1 MNFFWD
7 MLRKIRVIFF
17 LGLLMSPLVSV
28 AQDVSIKITAPE
40 EITAG
45 EVNVIYIHISK
56 SKLTGFARLQQN
68 FPLAIGVTKDDPGG
82 GDYSFKNGNMNII
95 WLNLPKRDEIVIRYY
110 LETDKTVKGDFDL
123 SGKFSYIVDSERKEL
138 SFDPKVIHIKP
149 SPLVSEDQIVDI
161 YKFEGSRPGYME
173 PEYSMSA
180 VLREKPYL
188 SATGDGWIVNL
199 IVNRGA
205 LESMARIE
213 EVVSTRFTAEN
224 IESHNAVFS
233 FKDGVVNYNWM
244 NIPPEDFFTVSYKL
258 IPLDGNLDD
267 QPGISGMISYM
278 KDGEMNSLQI
288 FEKDIAFHTMD
299 KSELGE
305 YVSAFAS
312 EMEGRSVQ
320 RPVATKIIN
329 EKAPDEKG
337 IYFRVQILATS
348 KSVDAERYFSKL
360 KLGGIFKEHIEGLY
374 KYTTGTFTLYKD
386 AKYYIE
392 KLKKVNLTEAFVIA
406 YQDGDRIPVRRALR
420 MTNQKWI
427 K

>member
-1 MNFFWD
+1 
-7 MLRKIRVIFF
+7 MLRKFTILFF
-17 LGLLMSPLVSV
+17 LILVMVPFSSV
-28 AQDVSIKITAPE
+28 AQDISVKITAPE

-45 EVNVIYIHISK
+45 EVNVIYIHIVK
-56 SKLTGFARLQQN
+56 NKLTGFARLQQN
-68 FPLAIGVTKDDPGG
+68 FPLAIGVSKDDPGG
-82 GDYSFKNGNMNII
+82 GDYSFKNGNLNII

-110 LETDKTVKGDFDL
+110 LETDKTVKGSLDF
-123 SGKFSYIVDSERKEL
+123 SGKFSYIIDAERYEL
-138 SFDPKVIHIKP
+138 SFGPKVIHIKP

-161 YKFEGSRPGYME
+161 YNYAGLRPGSME
-173 PEYSMSA
+173 PEYSMVA

-188 SATGDGWIVNL
+188 SPTGDGWIVNL

-213 EVVSTRFTAEN
+213 EVVSARFLAEN
-224 IESHNAVFS
+224 IESHNAIFS

-244 NIPPEDFFTVSYKL
+244 NIPPEDYFTVSYKL
-258 IPLDGNLDD
+258 IPLDGNMDD
-267 QPGISGMISYM
+267 QPVIKGMISYM
-278 KDGEMNSLQI
+278 KDEEMNSLQI
-288 FEKDIAFHTMD
+288 FEKDIAFHTMN
-299 KSELGE
+299 KSDLGE
-305 YVSAFAS
+305 YVTAFAS

-329 EKAPDEKG
+329 EAAPAEMG

-348 KSVDAERYFSKL
+348 RSVDAERYFSKL

-374 KYTTGTFTLYKD
+374 KYTTGTFTLYRD

-392 KLKKVNLTEAFVIA
+392 KLKRVNLTEAFVIA
-406 YQDGDRIPVRRALR
+406 YQDGERIPVRRALR
-420 MTNQKWI
+420 LTNQKWI

>member
-1 MNFFWD
+1 
-7 MLRKIRVIFF
+7 MLRKFIVVFF
-17 LGLLMSPLVSV
+17 LIFITVSFSSV
-28 AQDVSIKITAPE
+28 AQDISVKITAPE

-45 EVNVIYIHISK
+45 EVNVIYIHILK
-56 SKLTGFARLQQN
+56 NKITGFARLQQN
-68 FPLAIGVTKDDPGG
+68 FPLAIGVSKDDPGG
-82 GDYSFKNGNMNII
+82 GDYSFKNGNLNII

-110 LETDKTVKGDFDL
+110 LETDKTVRGNFDF
-123 SGKFSYIVDSERKEL
+123 SGKFSYIIDAERYEL
-138 SFDPKVIHIKP
+138 SFGPKVIHIKP
-149 SPLVSEDQIVDI
+149 SPLVSEDQTVDV
-161 YKFEGSRPGYME
+161 YKFEGLRPGSME
-173 PEYSMSA
+173 PEYSMVA

-213 EVVSTRFTAEN
+213 EVVSARFTAEN
-224 IESHNAVFS
+224 IESHNAIFS

-244 NIPPEDFFTVSYKL
+244 NIPPEDYFTVSYKL
-258 IPLDGNLDD
+258 IPLDGNMDD
-267 QPGISGMISYM
+267 LPVIRGMISYM
-278 KDGEMNSLQI
+278 KDDEMNSLQI
-288 FEKDIAFHTMD
+288 FEKDIAFHTMN

-305 YVSAFAS
+305 YVTAFAS

-320 RPVATKIIN
+320 RPVVTKIIN
-329 EKAPDEKG
+329 EPVPVEQG

-348 KSVDAERYFSKL
+348 RSVDAERYFSKL

-406 YQDGDRIPVRRALR
+406 YQDGERLPVRRALR
-420 MTNQKWI
+420 LTNQKWI